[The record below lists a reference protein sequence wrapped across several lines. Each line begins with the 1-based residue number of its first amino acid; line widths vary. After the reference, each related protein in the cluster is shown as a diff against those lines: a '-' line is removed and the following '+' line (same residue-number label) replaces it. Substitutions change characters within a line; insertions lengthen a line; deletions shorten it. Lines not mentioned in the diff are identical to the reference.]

1 MLPVKIAGRD
11 LNEFH
16 AKMQSY
22 PEISSAEVL
31 SGVFQGANRSS
42 LQLLHNRRGSR
53 FLTCRIDFF
62 GKDNYTRTMHQSEF
76 EALFLGAEPVEIDI
90 GDGFWYRAALTEIGE
105 PETQYELITTVEYK
119 FQVSRHRGEAIT
131 ASVIPNDAVVFC
143 HSNVEKTDCVI
154 RIPFEE
160 MGGAKQVLVELNGL
174 HWDYEPE
181 MDGDLVIDG
190 VNKIFTVNGKNVG
203 SAMSWTDFPYLVP
216 GANLLRLS
224 VQGVVVSKKAAQIS
238 YIPTFL

>member
-1 MLPVKIAGRD
+1 MLPVMIAGHE
-11 LNEFH
+11 LSEFC

-22 PEISSAEVL
+22 PEFSSCEVV
-31 SGVFQGANRSS
+31 SGVFQGADRSS

-62 GKDNYTRTMHQSEF
+62 GKDNYERTLHQSEF
-76 EALFLGAEPVEIDI
+76 EALFLGAEPVAIDI
-90 GDGFWYRAALTEIGE
+90 GDGFWYWAALTEIGE

-119 FQVSRHRGEAIT
+119 FQVSRHRGKEIT
-131 ASVIPNDAVVFC
+131 ASVVPNDAVILC
-143 HSNVEKTDCVI
+143 HSNVAKTDCII
-154 RIPFEE
+154 RVLLEQ

-174 HWDYEPE
+174 QWGYEPE

-203 SAMSWTDFPYLVP
+203 GAMSWTDFPYLVP
-216 GANLLRLS
+216 GENLLSLS

-238 YIPTFL
+238 YTPTFL